1 MADQG
6 YQALQ
11 FRQCE
16 QKMMQKEIVYTIFP
30 GFLYQ
35 AHFQLLTEE
44 ALLKVS
50 RVKMRIGRK
59 KGE

>member
-1 MADQG
+1 MN
-6 YQALQ
+6 YLQ